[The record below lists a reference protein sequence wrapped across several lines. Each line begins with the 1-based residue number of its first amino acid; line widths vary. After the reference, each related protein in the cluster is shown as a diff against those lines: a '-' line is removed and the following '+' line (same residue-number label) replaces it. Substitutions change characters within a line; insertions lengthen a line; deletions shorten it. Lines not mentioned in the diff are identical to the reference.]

1 MPATPSLA
9 ACSCC
14 GLIQKVGPLPAGF
27 RVRCGRC
34 RTTLRRSAGR
44 WRRHQNVAALAL
56 SALLLFPVAISLP
69 LMEVERF
76 GQIHQASLW
85 SGTVS
90 MLADGEVAIGLIV
103 LFCSLILPLAKLGAL
118 FVLAGGGAR
127 LGHRTRATTWHLVE
141 WSGRWGML
149 DVLLVAL
156 LVAAVKLG
164 DVVQLHAGP
173 GATAF
178 AACVLL
184 NLAASASFDP
194 HQLWEEN
201 S

>member
-1 MPATPSLA
+1 MASASSLA
-9 ACSCC
+9 ACPCC
-14 GLIQKVGPLPAGF
+14 GLIQAVGALRPGF
-27 RVRCGRC
+27 RARCGRC
-34 RTTLRRSAGR
+34 RTTLRRARGR
-44 WRRHQNVAALAL
+44 WRRHRYVAALAL
-56 SALLLFPVAISLP
+56 AALLLFPVAVSLP

-76 GQIHQASLW
+76 GQAHRASLW

-90 MLADGEVAIGLIV
+90 LLADGELAVGVIV
-103 LFCSLILPLAKLGAL
+103 LFCSLVLPLLKLGAL
-118 FVLAGGGAR
+118 FVIAGSGAR
-127 LGHRTRATTWHLVE
+127 LGHRTRATNWHLVE

-164 DVVQLHAGP
+164 DIVQLQAGP

-194 HQLWEEN
+194 HQLWEE
-201 S
+201 SR